1 MSTKI
6 NRKKFTELIRTLIQ
20 KEIKEVSTTAT
31 AGGEYDTPNAFQS
44 KGNEKR
50 NLPAI
55 TKIVASITDKIK
67 ITTLTPFA
75 IFLLLVF
82 ANHESKTKISIKIT
96 IPKKTK
102 FIY

>member
-1 MSTKI
+1 MAVKP
-6 NRKKFTELIRTLIQ
+6 LILRTLI
-20 KEIKEVSTTAT
+20 ARR
-31 AGGEYDTPNAFQS
+31 S
-44 KGNEKR
+44 KGSEKR

-55 TKIVASITDKIK
+55 TKRMAKIIDKTK
-67 ITTLTPFA
+67 ITPLVPFA

-82 ANHESKTKISIKIT
+82 ANQESRTKIRIKII

>member
-1 MSTKI
+1 MAVKP
-6 NRKKFTELIRTLIQ
+6 LILRTLIA
-20 KEIKEVSTTAT
+20 KS
-31 AGGEYDTPNAFQS
+31 N
-44 KGNEKR
+44 KGSEKR

-55 TKIVASITDKIK
+55 TKRIARIIDKTK
-67 ITTLTPFA
+67 IIFLAPFA

-82 ANHESKTKISIKIT
+82 VNHESKTKTMIKII

>member
-1 MSTKI
+1 
-6 NRKKFTELIRTLIQ
+6 LRTLIA
-20 KEIKEVSTTAT
+20 KNNS
-31 AGGEYDTPNAFQS
+31 GS
-44 KGNEKR
+44 EKR

-55 TKIVASITDKIK
+55 TKNTARIIDKIK
-67 ITTLTPFA
+67 INLLAPFA

-82 ANHESKTKISIKIT
+82 VNHESKTKTNIKII